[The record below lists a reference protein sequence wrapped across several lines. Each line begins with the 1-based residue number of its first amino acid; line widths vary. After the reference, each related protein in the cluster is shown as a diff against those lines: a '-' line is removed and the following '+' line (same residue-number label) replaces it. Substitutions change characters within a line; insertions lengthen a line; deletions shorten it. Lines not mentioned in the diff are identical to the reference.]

1 MRVNTR
7 ELEAIIEPV
16 VAGLGYEFVGIE
28 RTVARRAP
36 LIRVYIDSASGITLR
51 DCERVSQQVSSVMDV
66 EDPVTGSYT
75 LEVSSPGL
83 DRRLFTLDLYS
94 RFLQSTVSIET
105 MRLVHGRRKFRG
117 RLNAVTVKEI
127 SITEQEGEV
136 FTLPFDLIH
145 RARLVPQFESKKPAR
160 RSR

>member
-36 LIRVYIDSASGITLR
+36 LIRVYIDSVSGITLR
-51 DCERVSQQVSSVMDV
+51 DCERVSQQVGSVMDV

-83 DRRLFTLDLYS
+83 DRPLFTLDQYS

-105 MRLVHGRRKFRG
+105 IRLVHGRRKFRG
-117 RLNAVTVKEI
+117 RLNAVTVNEI
-127 SITEQEGEV
+127 SISEQEGETY
-136 FTLPFDLIH
+136 TLPFDLIH
-145 RARLVPQFESKKPAR
+145 RARLVPQFESEKPAR
-160 RSR
+160 HSR